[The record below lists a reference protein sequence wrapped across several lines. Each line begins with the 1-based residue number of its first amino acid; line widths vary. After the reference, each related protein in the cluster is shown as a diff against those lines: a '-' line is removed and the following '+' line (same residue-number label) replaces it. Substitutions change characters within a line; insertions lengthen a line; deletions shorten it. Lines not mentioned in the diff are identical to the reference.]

1 MAFIM
6 LLKLF
11 RTMKIDII
19 TLHRAQNYGSVLQAF
34 ALQKQI
40 EKLGHQA
47 YILDYYPERYTN
59 KGLLKRLKN
68 KSSRFNNPLVLLIA
82 KLLIYPSYLKKG
94 IQFNK
99 FMHYLNLEKPSFA
112 TNEEGMGRF
121 TDADAY
127 CAGSDQIWNSHWN
140 EGVEKALFL
149 DFVPKGKLCLSYA
162 ASIGLSNIPAN
173 EIDETK
179 LLLDKFE
186 FLSLREDKGVEL
198 VRELGRT
205 DAVQCLDPTLLMSKE
220 EWSLYADDSYKGKEY
235 VLTYN
240 LHHDPEIDKCA
251 KAIAS
256 KYHLQIRN
264 ISYNWHDIVRHGHLD
279 WCPTVEGFL
288 GLIKNAKY
296 VVADSFHATAFSII
310 FEKPFVVIT
319 PEVASSRLSSL
330 LKMLELDDYNINKF
344 TSVKVIEQPI
354 DYIRVKSIIATK
366 QRESI
371 SFLNKAFT
379 CKSFTHNR

>member
-1 MAFIM
+1 
-6 LLKLF
+6 
-11 RTMKIDII
+11 MKIDIV
-19 TLHRAQNYGSVLQAF
+19 TLHRAQNYGSVLQTF

-40 EKLGHQA
+40 EELGHQA
-47 YILDYYPERYTN
+47 SILDYYPERYTN

-68 KSSRFNNPLVLLIA
+68 KSRRFKNPLVLLIA
-82 KLLIYPSYLKKG
+82 KLLIYPSYLRKG

-149 DFVPKGKLCLSYA
+149 DFVPKGKLCFSYA

-198 VRELGRT
+198 VKELGRT

-220 EWSLYADDSYKGKEY
+220 EWSQYADDSYKGKEY

-264 ISYNWHDIVRHGHLD
+264 ISYNWHDIIRHGHLD

-310 FEKPFVVIT
+310 FEKSFVVIT

-330 LKMLELDDYNINKF
+330 LKMLGLDDHNINKF
-344 TSVKVIEQPI
+344 TSLKVIEQPI
-354 DYIRVKSIIATK
+354 DYIRVKSIMATK

-371 SFLNKAFT
+371 SYLNKVFT

>member
-1 MAFIM
+1 
-6 LLKLF
+6 
-11 RTMKIDII
+11 MKIDIV

-68 KSSRFNNPLVLLIA
+68 KRSRFNNPLVLLIA

-149 DFVPKGKLCLSYA
+149 DFVPKGKLCFSYA

-344 TSVKVIEQPI
+344 TSLKVIEQPI

>member
-1 MAFIM
+1 
-6 LLKLF
+6 
-11 RTMKIDII
+11 MKIDIV

-40 EKLGHQA
+40 EKHGHQA

-140 EGVEKALFL
+140 EGVEKVLFL

-220 EWSLYADDSYKGKEY
+220 EWSQYADDSYKGKEY

-264 ISYNWHDIVRHGHLD
+264 ISYNWHDIIRHGHLD

-330 LKMLELDDYNINKF
+330 LKMLGLDDHNINKF
-344 TSVKVIEQPI
+344 TSLKVIEQPI
-354 DYIRVKSIIATK
+354 DYIRVKSIIVTK

-371 SFLNKAFT
+371 SFLNKVFT

>member
-1 MAFIM
+1 
-6 LLKLF
+6 
-11 RTMKIDII
+11 MKIDIV

-68 KSSRFNNPLVLLIA
+68 KSSRFHNPLVLLIA

-149 DFVPKGKLCLSYA
+149 DFVPKGKLCFSYA

-186 FLSLREDKGVEL
+186 FLSLREDKGVKL
-198 VRELGRT
+198 VKELGRT

-220 EWSLYADDSYKGKEY
+220 EWSLYADDSYKRKEY

-319 PEVASSRLSSL
+319 PKVASSRISSL
-330 LKMLELDDYNINKF
+330 LKMLGLDDYNINKF

-371 SFLNKAFT
+371 SFLNKVFT

>member
-1 MAFIM
+1 
-6 LLKLF
+6 
-11 RTMKIDII
+11 MKIDIV

-68 KSSRFNNPLVLLIA
+68 KSRRFKNPLVLLIA
-82 KLLIYPSYLKKG
+82 KLLIYPSYLRKG
-94 IQFNK
+94 VQFNK

-149 DFVPKGKLCLSYA
+149 DFVPKGKLCFSYA

-179 LLLDKFE
+179 FLLDKFE

-198 VRELGRT
+198 VKELGRT

-220 EWSLYADDSYKGKEY
+220 EWSQYADDSYKGKEY

-264 ISYNWHDIVRHGHLD
+264 ISYNWHDIIRHGHLD

-330 LKMLELDDYNINKF
+330 LKMLGQDEHNINKF
-344 TSVKVIEQPI
+344 TSLKVIEQPI
-354 DYIRVKSIIATK
+354 DYIRVKSIIDTK

-371 SFLNKAFT
+371 SFLNKVFT

>member
-1 MAFIM
+1 
-6 LLKLF
+6 
-11 RTMKIDII
+11 MKIDIV

-149 DFVPKGKLCLSYA
+149 DFVPKGKLCFSYA

>member
-1 MAFIM
+1 
-6 LLKLF
+6 
-11 RTMKIDII
+11 MKIDIV
-19 TLHRAQNYGSVLQAF
+19 TLHRAQNYGSVLQTF

-40 EKLGHQA
+40 EELGHQVS
-47 YILDYYPERYTN
+47 ILDYYPDRYTN

-68 KSSRFNNPLVLLIA
+68 KSSRFKNPLVLLIA
-82 KLLIYPSYLKKG
+82 KLLIYPSYLRKG

-149 DFVPKGKLCLSYA
+149 DFVPKGKLCFSYA

-198 VRELGRT
+198 VKKLGRT

-220 EWSLYADDSYKGKEY
+220 DWSQYADDSYKGKEY

-256 KYHLQIRN
+256 KFHLQIRN

-288 GLIKNAKY
+288 GLIQNAKY
-296 VVADSFHATAFSII
+296 VIADSFHATAFSII

-330 LKMLELDDYNINKF
+330 LKMLGLDDHNINKF
-344 TSVKVIEQPI
+344 TSFKVIEQPI
-354 DYIRVKSIIATK
+354 NYNRIKSIIATK

-371 SFLNKAFT
+371 SYLNKVFT

>member
-1 MAFIM
+1 
-6 LLKLF
+6 
-11 RTMKIDII
+11 MKIDIV
-19 TLHRAQNYGSVLQAF
+19 TLHRAQNYGSVLQTF

-40 EKLGHQA
+40 EELGHQA
-47 YILDYYPERYTN
+47 SILDYYPERYTN

-68 KSSRFNNPLVLLIA
+68 KSSRFKNPLVLLIA

-121 TDADAY
+121 SDADAY

-149 DFVPKGKLCLSYA
+149 DFVPKGKLCFSYA

-198 VRELGRT
+198 VKGLGRT

-220 EWSLYADDSYKGKEY
+220 EWSQYADDSYNGKEY

-256 KYHLQIRN
+256 KFHLQIRN

-330 LKMLELDDYNINKF
+330 LKMLGLDDHNINKF
-344 TSVKVIEQPI
+344 TSLKVIEQPI

-371 SFLNKAFT
+371 SYLNKVFT
-379 CKSFTHNR
+379 YKSFTHNR

>member
-1 MAFIM
+1 
-6 LLKLF
+6 
-11 RTMKIDII
+11 MKIDIV
-19 TLHRAQNYGSVLQAF
+19 TLHRAQNYGSVLQTF

-40 EKLGHQA
+40 ENLGHQA
-47 YILDYYPERYTN
+47 FILDYYPERYTN

-68 KSSRFNNPLVLLIA
+68 KSSRFKNPLVLLIA
-82 KLLIYPSYLKKG
+82 KLLIYPSYLRKG

-112 TNEEGMGRF
+112 TNEEGIGRF

-149 DFVPKGKLCLSYA
+149 DFVPKGKLCFSYA

-186 FLSLREDKGVEL
+186 FLSLREDKGVEQ
-198 VRELGRT
+198 VKELGRT

-220 EWSLYADDSYKGKEY
+220 EWSQYVDDGYKGKEY

-264 ISYNWHDIVRHGHLD
+264 ISYNWHDIIRHGHLD

-330 LKMLELDDYNINKF
+330 LKMLGLDDHNINKF
-344 TSVKVIEQPI
+344 TSLKVIEQPI

-371 SFLNKAFT
+371 SYLSKVFT

>member
-1 MAFIM
+1 
-6 LLKLF
+6 
-11 RTMKIDII
+11 MKIDII

-47 YILDYYPERYTN
+47 SILDYYPERYTN

-68 KSSRFNNPLVLLIA
+68 KSRRFKNPLVLLIA
-82 KLLIYPSYLKKG
+82 KLLIYPSYLRKG

-127 CAGSDQIWNSHWN
+127 CAGSDQIWNSLWN

-256 KYHLQIRN
+256 KYRLQIRN

-344 TSVKVIEQPI
+344 TSLKVIEQPI

>member
-1 MAFIM
+1 
-6 LLKLF
+6 
-11 RTMKIDII
+11 MKIDII

-68 KSSRFNNPLVLLIA
+68 KSSRFNNPLGLLIA

-140 EGVEKALFL
+140 EGVEKVLFL

-220 EWSLYADDSYKGKEY
+220 EWSQYADDSYKGKEY

-264 ISYNWHDIVRHGHLD
+264 ISYNWHDIIRHGHLD

-330 LKMLELDDYNINKF
+330 LKMLGLDDHNINKF
-344 TSVKVIEQPI
+344 TSLKVIEQPI
-354 DYIRVKSIIATK
+354 DYIRVKSIIVTK

-371 SFLNKAFT
+371 SFLNKVFT

>member
-1 MAFIM
+1 
-6 LLKLF
+6 
-11 RTMKIDII
+11 MKIDIV

-149 DFVPKGKLCLSYA
+149 DFVPKGKLCFSYA

-198 VRELGRT
+198 VKELGRT

-220 EWSLYADDSYKGKEY
+220 EWSQYADDSYKGKEY

-330 LKMLELDDYNINKF
+330 LKMLGLDDHNINKF
-344 TSVKVIEQPI
+344 TSLKVIEQPI
-354 DYIRVKSIIATK
+354 DYIRVKSIVATK

-371 SFLNKAFT
+371 SYLNKVFT
-379 CKSFTHNR
+379 CKTFTHNR

>member
-1 MAFIM
+1 
-6 LLKLF
+6 
-11 RTMKIDII
+11 MKIDIV

-149 DFVPKGKLCLSYA
+149 DFVPKGKLCFSYA

-279 WCPTVEGFL
+279 WCPTVKGFL

-310 FEKPFVVIT
+310 FEKSFVVIT

-330 LKMLELDDYNINKF
+330 LKMLGLDDHNINKF

>member
-1 MAFIM
+1 
-6 LLKLF
+6 
-11 RTMKIDII
+11 MKIDII

-82 KLLIYPSYLKKG
+82 KLLIYPSYLKKS

-140 EGVEKALFL
+140 EGVEKVLFL

-220 EWSLYADDSYKGKEY
+220 EWSQYADDSYKGKEY

-264 ISYNWHDIVRHGHLD
+264 ISYNWHDIIRHGHLD

-330 LKMLELDDYNINKF
+330 LKMLGLDDHNINKF
-344 TSVKVIEQPI
+344 TSLKVIEQPI
-354 DYIRVKSIIATK
+354 DYIRVKSIIVTK

-371 SFLNKAFT
+371 SFLNKVFT

>member
-1 MAFIM
+1 
-6 LLKLF
+6 
-11 RTMKIDII
+11 MKIDIV
-19 TLHRAQNYGSVLQAF
+19 TLHRAQNYGSVLQTF

-40 EKLGHQA
+40 EELGHQA
-47 YILDYYPERYTN
+47 SILDYYPERYTN

-68 KSSRFNNPLVLLIA
+68 KSSRFKNPLVLLIA
-82 KLLIYPSYLKKG
+82 KLLIYPSYLRKG

-149 DFVPKGKLCLSYA
+149 DFVPKGKLCFSYA
-162 ASIGLSNIPAN
+162 ASIGLSNIPSN

-220 EWSLYADDSYKGKEY
+220 EWSQYADDSYNGKEY

-240 LHHDPEIDKCA
+240 LHHDSEIDKCA

-256 KYHLQIRN
+256 KFHLQIRN

-319 PEVASSRLSSL
+319 PKVASSRLSSL

-371 SFLNKAFT
+371 SFLNKVFT

>member
-1 MAFIM
+1 
-6 LLKLF
+6 
-11 RTMKIDII
+11 MKIDII
-19 TLHRAQNYGSVLQAF
+19 TLHRAQNYGSVLQTF

-40 EKLGHQA
+40 EELGHQA
-47 YILDYYPERYTN
+47 SILDYYPERYTN

-68 KSSRFNNPLVLLIA
+68 KSRRFKNPLVLLIA
-82 KLLIYPSYLKKG
+82 KLLIYPSYLRKG

-149 DFVPKGKLCLSYA
+149 DFVPNGKLCFSYA

-198 VRELGRT
+198 VKELGRT

-220 EWSLYADDSYKGKEY
+220 EWSQYADDSYKGKEY

-264 ISYNWHDIVRHGHLD
+264 ISYNWHDIIRHGHLD

-330 LKMLELDDYNINKF
+330 LKMLGLDDHNINKF
-344 TSVKVIEQPI
+344 TSLKVIEQPI

-371 SFLNKAFT
+371 SFLNKVFT

>member
-1 MAFIM
+1 
-6 LLKLF
+6 
-11 RTMKIDII
+11 MKIDII

-371 SFLNKAFT
+371 SFFNKAFT

>member
-1 MAFIM
+1 
-6 LLKLF
+6 
-11 RTMKIDII
+11 MKIDIV

-330 LKMLELDDYNINKF
+330 LKMLGLDDHNINKF
-344 TSVKVIEQPI
+344 TSLKVIEQPI
-354 DYIRVKSIIATK
+354 DYIRVKSIIVTK

-371 SFLNKAFT
+371 SFLNKVFT

>member
-1 MAFIM
+1 ME
-6 LLKLF
+6 
-11 RTMKIDII
+11 IDIV

-371 SFLNKAFT
+371 SFLNNAFT

>member
-1 MAFIM
+1 
-6 LLKLF
+6 
-11 RTMKIDII
+11 MKIDIV

-149 DFVPKGKLCLSYA
+149 DFVPKGKLCFSYA

-198 VRELGRT
+198 VKELGRT

>member
-1 MAFIM
+1 
-6 LLKLF
+6 
-11 RTMKIDII
+11 MKIDII

-68 KSSRFNNPLVLLIA
+68 KSSRFNNPLVLLMA

-140 EGVEKALFL
+140 EGVEKVLFL

-220 EWSLYADDSYKGKEY
+220 EWSQYADDSYKGKEY

-264 ISYNWHDIVRHGHLD
+264 ISYNWHDIIRHGHLD

-330 LKMLELDDYNINKF
+330 LKMLGLDDHNINKF
-344 TSVKVIEQPI
+344 TSLKVIEQPI
-354 DYIRVKSIIATK
+354 DYIRVKSIIVTK

-371 SFLNKAFT
+371 SFLNKVFT

>member
-1 MAFIM
+1 
-6 LLKLF
+6 
-11 RTMKIDII
+11 MKIDIV

-140 EGVEKALFL
+140 EGVEKVLFL

-220 EWSLYADDSYKGKEY
+220 EWSQYADDSYKGKEY

-264 ISYNWHDIVRHGHLD
+264 ISYNWHDIIRHGHLD

-330 LKMLELDDYNINKF
+330 LKMLGLDDHNINKF
-344 TSVKVIEQPI
+344 TSLKVIEQPI
-354 DYIRVKSIIATK
+354 DYIRVKSIIVTK

-371 SFLNKAFT
+371 SFLNKVFT

>member
-1 MAFIM
+1 
-6 LLKLF
+6 
-11 RTMKIDII
+11 MKIDII

-121 TDADAY
+121 IDADAY

-149 DFVPKGKLCLSYA
+149 DFVPKGKLCFSYA

-173 EIDETK
+173 EIDDTK

-198 VRELGRT
+198 VKELGRT

-235 VLTYN
+235 LLTYN

-330 LKMLELDDYNINKF
+330 LKMLGLDDHNINKF
-344 TSVKVIEQPI
+344 TSLKVIEQPI

-371 SFLNKAFT
+371 SYLNKVFT

>member
-1 MAFIM
+1 
-6 LLKLF
+6 
-11 RTMKIDII
+11 MKIDII

-99 FMHYLNLEKPSFA
+99 FMDYLNLEKPSFA

-310 FEKPFVVIT
+310 FEKPFIVIT

>member
-1 MAFIM
+1 
-6 LLKLF
+6 
-11 RTMKIDII
+11 MKIDIV

-68 KSSRFNNPLVLLIA
+68 KSSRFHNPLVLLIA

-149 DFVPKGKLCLSYA
+149 DFVPKGKLCFSYA

-186 FLSLREDKGVEL
+186 FLSLREDKGVKL
-198 VRELGRT
+198 VKELGRT

-319 PEVASSRLSSL
+319 PKVASSRISSL

-344 TSVKVIEQPI
+344 TSLKVIEQPI

>member
-1 MAFIM
+1 
-6 LLKLF
+6 
-11 RTMKIDII
+11 MKIDIV

-94 IQFNK
+94 IQLNK
-99 FMHYLNLEKPSFA
+99 LMHYLNLEKPSFA

-344 TSVKVIEQPI
+344 TSLKVIEQPI

-371 SFLNKAFT
+371 SYLNKVFT

>member
-1 MAFIM
+1 M

-162 ASIGLSNIPAN
+162 ASIGLPNIPAN

>member
-1 MAFIM
+1 
-6 LLKLF
+6 
-11 RTMKIDII
+11 MKIDIV

-47 YILDYYPERYTN
+47 YILDYYPEHYTN

-149 DFVPKGKLCLSYA
+149 DFVPKGKLCFSYA

-198 VRELGRT
+198 VKKLGRT

-344 TSVKVIEQPI
+344 TSLKVIEQPI

-371 SFLNKAFT
+371 SFLNKVFT

>member
-1 MAFIM
+1 
-6 LLKLF
+6 
-11 RTMKIDII
+11 MKIDIV

-149 DFVPKGKLCLSYA
+149 DFVPKGKLCFSYA

-198 VRELGRT
+198 VKELGRT

-264 ISYNWHDIVRHGHLD
+264 ISYNWHDIVRHGRLD

>member
-1 MAFIM
+1 
-6 LLKLF
+6 
-11 RTMKIDII
+11 MKIDII

-68 KSSRFNNPLVLLIA
+68 KSSRFKKPLVLLIA
-82 KLLIYPSYLKKG
+82 KLVIYPSYLRKG

-112 TNEEGMGRF
+112 TNEEGKGRF

-149 DFVPKGKLCLSYA
+149 DFVPKGKLCFSYA

-186 FLSLREDKGVEL
+186 FLSLRENTGVEL
-198 VRELGRT
+198 VKELGRT
-205 DAVQCLDPTLLMSKE
+205 DAIQCLDPTLLMSKE

-256 KYHLQIRN
+256 KYHLLIRN

-330 LKMLELDDYNINKF
+330 LKMLGLDDHNINKF
-344 TSVKVIEQPI
+344 TSLKVIEQPI
-354 DYIRVKSIIATK
+354 DYNRIKSIVATK

-371 SFLNKAFT
+371 SYLNKVFT

>member
-1 MAFIM
+1 
-6 LLKLF
+6 
-11 RTMKIDII
+11 MKIDII

-140 EGVEKALFL
+140 EGVEKVLFL

-179 LLLDKFE
+179 LLLEKFE

-220 EWSLYADDSYKGKEY
+220 EWSQYADDSYKGKEY

-264 ISYNWHDIVRHGHLD
+264 ISYNWHDIIRHGHLD

-330 LKMLELDDYNINKF
+330 LKMLGLDDHNINKF
-344 TSVKVIEQPI
+344 TSLKVIEQPI
-354 DYIRVKSIIATK
+354 DYIRVKSIIVTK

-371 SFLNKAFT
+371 SFLNKVFT

>member
-1 MAFIM
+1 
-6 LLKLF
+6 
-11 RTMKIDII
+11 MKIDIV
-19 TLHRAQNYGSVLQAF
+19 TLHRAQNYGSVLQTF

-40 EKLGHQA
+40 EELGHQVS
-47 YILDYYPERYTN
+47 ILDYYPDRYTN

-68 KSSRFNNPLVLLIA
+68 KSSRFKNPLVLLIA
-82 KLLIYPSYLKKG
+82 KLLIYPSYLRKG

-149 DFVPKGKLCLSYA
+149 DFVPKGKLCFSYA

-198 VRELGRT
+198 VKKLGRT

-220 EWSLYADDSYKGKEY
+220 DWSQYADDSYKGKEY

-256 KYHLQIRN
+256 KFHLQIRN

-288 GLIKNAKY
+288 GLIQNAKY

-330 LKMLELDDYNINKF
+330 LKMLGLDDHNINKF
-344 TSVKVIEQPI
+344 TSLKVIEQPI
-354 DYIRVKSIIATK
+354 NYNRIKSIIATK

-371 SFLNKAFT
+371 SYLNKVFT

>member
-1 MAFIM
+1 
-6 LLKLF
+6 
-11 RTMKIDII
+11 MKIDIV

-140 EGVEKALFL
+140 EGVEKVLFL

-371 SFLNKAFT
+371 SFFNKAFT

>member
-1 MAFIM
+1 
-6 LLKLF
+6 
-11 RTMKIDII
+11 MKIDIV

-99 FMHYLNLEKPSFA
+99 FMHHLNLEKPSFA

-162 ASIGLSNIPAN
+162 ATIGLSNIPAN

>member
-1 MAFIM
+1 
-6 LLKLF
+6 
-11 RTMKIDII
+11 MKIDIV
-19 TLHRAQNYGSVLQAF
+19 TLHRAQNYGSVLQTF

-40 EKLGHQA
+40 EELGHQA
-47 YILDYYPERYTN
+47 SILDYYPERYTN

-68 KSSRFNNPLVLLIA
+68 KSRRFKNPLVLLIA
-82 KLLIYPSYLKKG
+82 KLLIYPSYLRKG

-149 DFVPKGKLCLSYA
+149 DFVPKGKLCFSYA

-198 VRELGRT
+198 VKELGRT
-205 DAVQCLDPTLLMSKE
+205 DAVQCLDPTLLMSTE
-220 EWSLYADDSYKGKEY
+220 EWSQYADDSYKGKEY

-330 LKMLELDDYNINKF
+330 LKMLGLDDHNINKF

-371 SFLNKAFT
+371 SFLNKVFT

>member
-1 MAFIM
+1 
-6 LLKLF
+6 
-11 RTMKIDII
+11 MKIDIV
-19 TLHRAQNYGSVLQAF
+19 TLHRAQNYGSVLQTF

-40 EKLGHQA
+40 EELGHQA
-47 YILDYYPERYTN
+47 SILDYYPERYTN

-68 KSSRFNNPLVLLIA
+68 KSSRFKNPLILLIA

-112 TNEEGMGRF
+112 TNEEGIGRF

-149 DFVPKGKLCLSYA
+149 DFVPKGKLCFSYA

-198 VRELGRT
+198 VKELGRT

-220 EWSLYADDSYKGKEY
+220 EWSQYADDSYKGKEY

-264 ISYNWHDIVRHGHLD
+264 ISYNWHDIIRHGHLD

-330 LKMLELDDYNINKF
+330 LKMLGLDDHNINKF
-344 TSVKVIEQPI
+344 TSLNVIEQPI

-371 SFLNKAFT
+371 SYLNKVFT

>member
-1 MAFIM
+1 
-6 LLKLF
+6 
-11 RTMKIDII
+11 MKIDIV

-140 EGVEKALFL
+140 EGVEKVLFL

-186 FLSLREDKGVEL
+186 FLSLREDKVVEL

-310 FEKPFVVIT
+310 FEKSFVVIT

-330 LKMLELDDYNINKF
+330 LKMLGLDDHNINKF
-344 TSVKVIEQPI
+344 TSLKVIEQPI

>member
-1 MAFIM
+1 
-6 LLKLF
+6 
-11 RTMKIDII
+11 MKIDIV
-19 TLHRAQNYGSVLQAF
+19 TLHRAQNYGSVLQTF

-40 EKLGHQA
+40 EELGHQA
-47 YILDYYPERYTN
+47 SILDYYPERYTN

-68 KSSRFNNPLVLLIA
+68 KSSRFKNPLVLLIA
-82 KLLIYPSYLKKG
+82 KLLIYPSYLRKG

-149 DFVPKGKLCLSYA
+149 DFVPKGRLCFSYA

-198 VRELGRT
+198 VKELGRT

-220 EWSLYADDSYKGKEY
+220 EWSQYADDSYNGKEY

-256 KYHLQIRN
+256 KFHLQIRN

-330 LKMLELDDYNINKF
+330 LKMLGLDNHNINKF
-344 TSVKVIEQPI
+344 TSLNVIEQPI

-371 SFLNKAFT
+371 SYLNKVFT